1 MTHRTSHSRSSLIS
15 QRPEWVLM
23 IASALAT
30 LAIIAIVTFL
40 LIRERSDAELAA
52 VRSANNVIQ
61 LIQSDVL
68 HNAGLYDTALQGI
81 VDAAQEPGFSQIPAP
96 LQRQVLFDRAIT
108 APFRGDLLW
117 LDASGEV
124 RADSVSD
131 IPRRH
136 NFGNDPTFAA
146 HRRDSSPALMIS
158 PPFKDRLGNLG
169 WCISFSRRI
178 SSPSGD
184 FLGVASGA
192 LRLAYFDE
200 LFKSLNMG
208 ENSNVSLLSLDG
220 IVLARQPELPGRAL
234 VGQDLSHRPNFQ
246 RFLAENTGSFKAVSS
261 QDQIERLYTFSRVGD
276 LPLIITVAMSTDVV
290 CAPWRRTALWVG
302 SATGLL
308 CLGIF
313 WLTLLL
319 MRELRLRR
327 TAEAELAALAATDS
341 LTGLAN
347 RRSLDQALSKE
358 WARALR
364 QDQSLSVLMIDVDHF
379 RAFNERHGHQGGDEA
394 LRNVAAAIHSS
405 IRRPADIAARYG
417 GEEFLVILPGTNLS
431 GAVTLAETI
440 RKAVE
445 TQPPFANDQRPI
457 TVSIGIGSQRIR
469 AGRTLAALLN
479 EADIA
484 LYQAKHRGR
493 NQVSYADVRIES

>member
-1 MTHRTSHSRSSLIS
+1 MNLRPSISRSTLIS
-15 QRPEWVLM
+15 RRPEWVL
-23 IASALAT
+23 IFASALAT
-30 LAIIAIVTFL
+30 LTIVTIVTFL
-40 LIRERSDAELAA
+40 LIRERADDEASAI
-52 VRSANNVIQ
+52 RSANNVIQ
-61 LIQSDVL
+61 LIQTEVL
-68 HNAGLYDTALQGI
+68 RNAGLYDTALEGI
-81 VDAAQEPGFSQIPAP
+81 IAAVRDSEFGKIPP
-96 LQRQVLFDRAIT
+96 SLQRQTLFDRAIT

-117 LDASGEV
+117 VDAAGDV

-131 IPRRH
+131 VPRHH
-136 NFGNDPTFAA
+136 NFATDPTFVA
-146 HRRDSSPALMIS
+146 HRRDPSPAVVIS
-158 PPFKDRLGNLG
+158 PPFKDRLGHLG
-169 WCISFSRRI
+169 WCVSFSQRI
-178 SSPSGD
+178 SSPTGE

-200 LFKSLNMG
+200 LFKSLDLG
-208 ENSNVSLLSLDG
+208 ANSNVSLLSLNG

-246 RFLAENTGSFKAVSS
+246 RFLRETSGSFKALSS

-276 LPLIITVAMSTDVV
+276 LPLIITVAMSTDTV
-290 CAPWRRTALWVG
+290 CAPWRRTALLVG

-313 WLTLLL
+313 WLTVML

-327 TAEAELAALAATDS
+327 HAEAELAALAATDS

-347 RRSLDQALSKE
+347 RRSLDQALNKE

-364 QDQSLSVLMIDVDHF
+364 QDQWLSILMIDVDHF

-405 IRRPADIAARYG
+405 IRRPADSAARYG
-417 GEEFLVILPGTNLS
+417 GEEFLVILPDTALQ
-431 GAVTLAETI
+431 GAVSLAETI
-440 RKAVE
+440 RRAVE
-445 TQPPFANDQRPI
+445 QQPPFANDQRPI

-469 AGRTLAALLN
+469 AGRTLVALLN

-493 NQVSYADVRIES
+493 NQVSYADVRIEA